1 MAVIN
6 VTALTPQAAA
16 RPGYVYK
23 DIHLD
28 LVKGYSSGSNNQ
40 LFKTKE
46 RADLVA
52 DYDYQAIRTSIY
64 NLLTTNFGERILIP
78 TYGLNLKKYLFLPVT
93 QENGLLMGEEIKT
106 GITTW
111 EPRITLQNVT
121 IIADEE
127 NHRYKVTINALLT
140 RLQNA
145 VIVLP
150 GVLSNSGFQYI
161 V

>member
-1 MAVIN
+1 
-6 VTALTPQAAA
+6 
-16 RPGYVYK
+16 
-23 DIHLD
+23 
-28 LVKGYSSGSNNQ
+28 
-40 LFKTKE
+40 
-46 RADLVA
+46 
-52 DYDYQAIRTSIY
+52 
-64 NLLTTNFGERILIP
+64 
-78 TYGLNLKKYLFLPVT
+78 
-93 QENGLLMGEEIKT
+93 MGEEIKT